1 MMLVLWK
8 RFDPLTLWSR
18 VQWPIRYATTPLYH
32 IISYLNFECDR
43 RNKIVHSYEDNKDA
57 WKLDRMG
64 VTLLVP
70 LVGEGHHMGTIV
82 IVTATEGDVCVRAVR
97 FAVRREKLYRYVDV
111 T

>member
-1 MMLVLWK
+1 
-8 RFDPLTLWSR
+8 
-18 VQWPIRYATTPLYH
+18 
-32 IISYLNFECDR
+32 
-43 RNKIVHSYEDNKDA
+43 
-57 WKLDRMG
+57 MG